1 MALNKI
7 AHIRLG
13 DLLVKDGKITSEQL
27 QVALQVQKEK
37 KSKLG
42 NVLIELKYVT
52 NNDILEVLEL
62 QLGIPRLDLE
72 RYIVDPE
79 VPKILSEDFA
89 RKNLVLPIKTDGNIL
104 TVVMADPLNI
114 ILIND
119 IEIITGYR
127 VDQKVALDSEI
138 TNAIDKYFSKNK
150 AEKAVEEFTKDLEL
164 GDNNSIDKE
173 ILREVNKAPVV
184 RLVNTIILQAA
195 QQNASDIHIEPEED
209 YLRIRFRVDGD
220 LSEIMRPS
228 NQTHGAI
235 ITRIKIMAKMN
246 IAERRKAQDGRI
258 EMVVNNRDL
267 DLRVSSIPTI
277 YGEKIVIRI
286 LDRSTF
292 LRDKTELGLLEK
304 SFKNFNTLL
313 KNKNGIIL
321 VTGPTGSGK
330 STTLYS
336 MLSELNNDSKNILT
350 IEDPVEYRMKGIIQS
365 QVNAKAGFDFS
376 NGLRSFLRQDPDI
389 IMVGEIRDH
398 DTAEI
403 AMRAAITGHLVI
415 STLHT
420 NSAVS
425 TIFRLINMGIEPY
438 LVASS
443 IKGIIAQLLVK
454 KTCEE
459 CKLPY
464 IPDEIEKKA
473 LGIRDDENI
482 ELYKGMGCSKCGG
495 TGFKGRIAIYEIVMI
510 DQYAR
515 KLIIKGASIDDL
527 EDYVRKSGNDSIQ
540 DNCRQL
546 VLNGVTTFG
555 EFMKITHSFEE

>member
-1 MALNKI
+1 MGLNKI
-7 AHIRLG
+7 SHVRLG

-27 QVALQVQKEK
+27 QVALEVQKEK
-37 KSKLG
+37 KEKLG
-42 NVLIELKYVT
+42 KVLIDLKYVS
-52 NNDILEVLEL
+52 NQDIVDVLEL

-72 RYIVDPE
+72 KYIIDPDA
-79 VPKILSEDFA
+79 VKLLSEEFC
-89 RKNLVLPIKTDGNIL
+89 RKNSLIPVKSNGNIL
-104 TVVMADPLNI
+104 TIAMADPLNI

-127 VDQKVALDSEI
+127 VEPRVALESEVI
-138 TNAIDKYFSKNK
+138 NTIDRYFSKNK
-150 AEKAVEEFTKDLEL
+150 AEEAVEEFTKELEINTS
-164 GDNNSIDKE
+164 DSIDKE
-173 ILREVNKAPVV
+173 LLREVNKAPVV

-195 QQNASDIHIEPEED
+195 QQNASDIHIEPEEN

-220 LSEIMRPS
+220 LREIMKPS

-246 IAERRKAQDGRI
+246 IAERRKPQDGRI
-258 EMVVNNRDL
+258 ELVVNNRDL

-286 LDRSTF
+286 LDRSVF
-292 LRDKTELGLLEK
+292 LRNKTELGLLPKE
-304 SFKNFNTLL
+304 FERFNKLL

-336 MLSELNNDSKNILT
+336 MLSELNDDSKNIVT
-350 IEDPVEYRMKGIIQS
+350 IEDPVEYRMRGVIQS
-365 QVNAKAGFDFS
+365 QVNIKAGFDFS

-389 IMVGEIRDH
+389 IMVGEIRDNE
-398 DTAEI
+398 TAEI

-425 TIFRLINMGIEPY
+425 SMYRLINMGIEPY

-454 KTCEE
+454 SICED

-464 IPDEIEKKA
+464 IPDENERKA
-473 LGIRDDENI
+473 LKIRDGNL
-482 ELYKGMGCSKCGG
+482 ELYKGMGCSKCNG
-495 TGFKGRIAIYEIVMI
+495 TGYKGRSAIYEIIVI

-515 KLIIKGASIDDL
+515 KLIIEGASSDEL
-527 EDYVRKSGNDSIQ
+527 EDYLRKAGNNSIT
-540 DNCRQL
+540 DNCREL
-546 VLNGVTTFG
+546 VKQGVTTFE
-555 EFMKITHSFEE
+555 EFLKITHSFED

>member
-1 MALNKI
+1 MGLNKI
-7 AHIRLG
+7 SHVRLG

-27 QVALQVQKEK
+27 QVALEVQKEK
-37 KSKLG
+37 KEKLG
-42 NVLIELKYVT
+42 KVLIDLKYVS
-52 NNDILEVLEL
+52 NQDIVDVLEL

-72 RYIVDPE
+72 KYIIDPDA
-79 VPKILSEDFA
+79 VKLLSEEFC
-89 RKNLVLPIKTDGNIL
+89 RKNSLIPVKSNGNIL
-104 TVVMADPLNI
+104 TIAMADPLNI

-127 VDQKVALDSEI
+127 VEPRVALESEVI
-138 TNAIDKYFSKNK
+138 NTIDRYFSKNK
-150 AEKAVEEFTKDLEL
+150 AEEAVEEFTKELEINTS
-164 GDNNSIDKE
+164 DSIDKE
-173 ILREVNKAPVV
+173 LLREVNKAPVV

-195 QQNASDIHIEPEED
+195 QQNASDIHIEPEEN

-220 LSEIMRPS
+220 LREIMKPS

-246 IAERRKAQDGRI
+246 IAERRKPQDGRI
-258 EMVVNNRDL
+258 ELVVNNRDL

-286 LDRSTF
+286 LDRSVF
-292 LRDKTELGLLEK
+292 LRNKTELGLLPKE
-304 SFKNFNTLL
+304 FERFNKLL

-336 MLSELNNDSKNILT
+336 MLSELNDDSKNIVT
-350 IEDPVEYRMKGIIQS
+350 IEDPVEYRMRGVIQS
-365 QVNAKAGFDFS
+365 QVNIKAGFDFS

-389 IMVGEIRDH
+389 IMVGEIRDNE
-398 DTAEI
+398 TAEI

-425 TIFRLINMGIEPY
+425 SMYRLINMGIEPY

-454 KTCEE
+454 SICED

-464 IPDEIEKKA
+464 IPDENERKA
-473 LGIRDDENI
+473 LKIRDGN
-482 ELYKGMGCSKCGG
+482 LKAGNN
-495 TGFKGRIAIYEIVMI
+495 
-510 DQYAR
+510 
-515 KLIIKGASIDDL
+515 SIT
-527 EDYVRKSGNDSIQ
+527 
-540 DNCRQL
+540 DNCREL
-546 VLNGVTTFG
+546 VKQGVTTFE
-555 EFMKITHSFEE
+555 EFLKITHSFED